1 MLAAAD
7 VMQNALQPAARE
19 AGHIANLWWLFFWVL
34 TTVFVAVAVALFIAL
49 SKRSRHDAGDAQL
62 DIIADSPSQ
71 TNSRTTAVVTSCVII
86 TVLILF
92 TLLVI
97 DFLAGNKIYAK
108 PDPNALAIRVRGHQ
122 WWWEVEY
129 SNPTPSE
136 IMTTANEIH
145 VPVGRPVKLEL
156 ESTDVIHSFWVP
168 NMHGKKDLVPG
179 HPATTWF
186 MANREGEFRGQ
197 CAEYCGE
204 QHAHMR
210 MIFVAQKESDFEQW
224 LAASKKSA
232 PEPTTEVQRRGRE
245 LFISRQCVMCHALE
259 GTDARA
265 VLGPD
270 LTHVASRSLI
280 AAGEIPNTH
289 DNMVRWIRNPQKIKP
304 GTQMPPSDFSDDD
317 LNALAA
323 YMESLK

>member
-1 MLAAAD
+1 
-7 VMQNALQPAARE
+7 
-19 AGHIANLWWLFFWVL
+19 
-34 TTVFVAVAVALFIAL
+34 
-49 SKRSRHDAGDAQL
+49 
-62 DIIADSPSQ
+62 
-71 TNSRTTAVVTSCVII
+71 
-86 TVLILF
+86 VLILF

-108 PDPNALAIRVRGHQ
+108 PNPNALAIRVRGHQ

-168 NMHGKKDLVPG
+168 N
-179 HPATTWF
+179 
-186 MANREGEFRGQ
+186 
-197 CAEYCGE
+197 
-204 QHAHMR
+204 
-210 MIFVAQKESDFEQW
+210 
-224 LAASKKSA
+224 
-232 PEPTTEVQRRGRE
+232 
-245 LFISRQCVMCHALE
+245 
-259 GTDARA
+259 
-265 VLGPD
+265 
-270 LTHVASRSLI
+270 
-280 AAGEIPNTH
+280 TH